1 MKGLL
6 WRLHRPQVVFA
17 AAALAVAVLV
27 LLLTGTAMAAHYR
40 TALGAC
46 APTRSC
52 ALLPG
57 ELFHGD
63 GFIIDLVN
71 ASLFVPLLIGLFWGA
86 PLVAGEL
93 EAGTHVLAWTQAV
106 SRARWFVV
114 SALSVMGAGTLVAT
128 VLTVLVTWWRT
139 PENALAGSRFGID
152 FDITGIV
159 PIAYT
164 IFGLALGIAAGTIVR
179 RVLPA
184 LALTIGG
191 FVLARVAVALWWR
204 PHFLPAVHASF
215 PLRNDASGAP
225 AGSWVLSRTI
235 ESPRGRAANGIAA
248 VPHACHAAYFA
259 GNAIGCM
266 ARLGYRR
273 VVEFQPASRFWT
285 FQGIEA
291 AAFLAA
297 TAVLLAVA
305 GWVVVRRDI

>member
-6 WRLHRPQVVFA
+6 WRLHRPQVLFA

-27 LLLTGTAMAAHYR
+27 LLLTGATMAAHYR
-40 TALGAC
+40 SALGAC
-46 APTRSC
+46 APTHSC
-52 ALLPG
+52 GLLPG
-57 ELFHGD
+57 ALFHGD

-71 ASLFVPLLIGLFWGA
+71 ASLFVPLLLGLFWGA

-114 SALSVMGAGTLVAT
+114 SALTVIAAGALTAT
-128 VLTVLVTWWRT
+128 VLAVLVTWWRT

-164 IFGLALGIAAGTIVR
+164 IFGIALGIAAGTLVR

-184 LALTIGG
+184 LAVTIGG
-191 FVLARVAVALWWR
+191 FVLTRVAVALWWR
-204 PHFLPAVHASF
+204 PRFLPAVRGSF

-225 AGSWVLSRTI
+225 AGSWVLSRAI
-235 ESPRGRAANGIAA
+235 ESPRGRAANGVAA
-248 VPHACHAAYFA
+248 IPHACHAAYFA
-259 GNAIGCM
+259 GNTISCL

-273 VVEFQPASRFWT
+273 VVDYQPASRFWT

-297 TAVLLAVA
+297 AAVLIATA